1 MKRRAVLHLLA
12 GAALKPSE
20 VFAQQSLRTVGF
32 LSTRSASDTGD
43 LLDALRRGLAETGH
57 SEGRTIRIEYRWAS
71 GAYDRL
77 AGFAA
82 DLISEGV
89 AVLVATGGPPAAL
102 AAKAA
107 SSTTPVVFLT
117 GGDPILMG
125 LIRSHNRPGG
135 NATGIR
141 LVGAETLES
150 KRLALMGELI
160 PQASRLGFVVNPT
173 FPPWHFQVEDA
184 RSIERGSGVHVEVLQ
199 ATTEREIEAAFDRAA
214 ESRLSGI
221 AVAGD
226 PFFTSVA
233 STF

>member
-12 GAALKPSE
+12 GAALKPSG

-32 LSTRSASDTGD
+32 LSTRSASDTSH
-43 LLDALRRGLAETGH
+43 LLDAFRRGLAETGH

-82 DLISEGV
+82 DLIGEGV

-107 SSTTPVVFLT
+107 TSTTPIVFLT

-150 KRLALMGELI
+150 KRLALMGELL
-160 PQASRLGFVVNPT
+160 PQASRLGFVVNPS
-173 FPPWHFQVEDA
+173 FPPAPFQVEDA
-184 RSIERGSGVHVEVLQ
+184 RSAERGSGLSIEILQ
-199 ATTEREIEAAFDRAA
+199 ASTEPEIEAAFEKTVKTQLAG
-214 ESRLSGI
+214 L

-226 PFFTSVA
+226 PFF
-233 STF
+233 